1 VLLGVHQDHFMAV
14 RLEPV
19 GIDRTLEHL
28 ELYYVG
34 DAALSDDY
42 ASIRSANLKTWKQV
56 FAEDVGVVE
65 RMQRG
70 RASPA
75 FDGGVLSPVMDVP
88 THCFHKWA
96 AQRLM

>member
-1 VLLGVHQDHFMAV
+1 MAV

-19 GIDRTLEHL
+19 GVNRTVEHL

-34 DAALSDDY
+34 EAALDDGF
-42 ASIRSANLKTWKQV
+42 AQIRSANLRAWKQV

-75 FDGGVLSPVMDVP
+75 FDGGVFSPVMDVP